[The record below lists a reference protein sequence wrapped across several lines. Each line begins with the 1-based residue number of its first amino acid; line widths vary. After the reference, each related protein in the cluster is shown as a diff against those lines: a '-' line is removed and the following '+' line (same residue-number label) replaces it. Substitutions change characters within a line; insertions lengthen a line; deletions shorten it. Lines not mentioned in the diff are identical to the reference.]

1 MKSFKKFVA
10 ELTTPV
16 GTTGKR
22 QETKMKYGPVR
33 DAAGK
38 IVMAT
43 VFKSYSSRR

>member
-1 MKSFKKFVA
+1 MTGVQTCALPIS
-10 ELTTPV
+10 
-16 GTTGKR
+16 GKR

-33 DAAGK
+33 DATGK